1 MSSEQ
6 SRVLGLHAVED
17 KPQEDEGVVAVVN
30 FHIFHHPLAQVSK
43 VAGFWKLALV
53 YKTGPRSNGQSALV
67 EPLFSH
73 ASWDAFGKPEPTK

>member
-6 SRVLGLHAVED
+6 SHVLGLHAVED

-43 VAGFWKLALV
+43 VAGF
-53 YKTGPRSNGQSALV
+53 
-67 EPLFSH
+67 
-73 ASWDAFGKPEPTK
+73 